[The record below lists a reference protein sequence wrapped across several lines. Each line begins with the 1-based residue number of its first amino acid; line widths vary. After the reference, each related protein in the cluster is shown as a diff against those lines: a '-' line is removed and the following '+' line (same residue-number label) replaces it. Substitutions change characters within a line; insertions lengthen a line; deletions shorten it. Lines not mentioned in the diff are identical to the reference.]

1 MCDKMEDHTIIS
13 LFSIGAGVILLSVGM
28 MIGTLNEAVVGISA
42 AAIGIGA
49 GVSIPVGAIRKDEC
63 P

>member
-1 MCDKMEDHTIIS
+1 MEDHTIIS
-13 LFSIGAGVILLSVGM
+13 LFSIGAGVVILMGGM
-28 MIGTLNEAVVGISA
+28 IMGNLNEAIVGISA

-49 GVSIPVGAIRKDEC
+49 GVSIPVGVIKEKVS